1 MPLSASQHEKVSSLL
16 SVPNDLSG
24 LLSVIPIALF
34 GSEAVRATGSLILSF
49 AGVLVC
55 SFIITVGAKR
65 FDCSDVFLRL
75 VKMACGNGLKYG
87 ELYGWSPSGRTTPY
101 PSSFAS
107 SARRLSGMSTDQ
119 ICTGPVYTSIDNV
132 PPPPTL
138 HLCDAARTKHRY
150 IHIRPEVVG
159 WAPPV

>member
-1 MPLSASQHEKVSSLL
+1 
-16 SVPNDLSG
+16 
-24 LLSVIPIALF
+24 
-34 GSEAVRATGSLILSF
+34 
-49 AGVLVC
+49 
-55 SFIITVGAKR
+55 
-65 FDCSDVFLRL
+65 
-75 VKMACGNGLKYG
+75 
-87 ELYGWSPSGRTTPY
+87 
-101 PSSFAS
+101 
-107 SARRLSGMSTDQ
+107 MSTDQ